1 MKPQI
6 TLYNNGFKAIFKK
19 KDFKMVVATLKGE
32 DFNEAN
38 VEKENR

>member
-19 KDFKMVVATLKGE
+19 KDFKLVVATLKGE
-32 DFNEAN
+32 EHGQ
-38 VEKENR
+38 